1 MNEPEPSA
9 PPPPPTPFS
18 LEYYRDPRVLRL
30 LGCTIGL
37 MGFFIMYG
45 ILQERIMTVPF
56 DEEGTMFTNSAFLV
70 LNNRVVAALC
80 ALFILYYRGE
90 EIKPAAPIW
99 KFSGISISNS
109 LATLCQ
115 YEALKYIS
123 FPTQTLGKCGKM
135 IPVMIVGTII
145 SGKRYSLKD
154 YGAAFFLTLGCTLF
168 FLLGD
173 IGTSHSSKSDTPW
186 GLFLVAGYLFCD
198 GFTSTF
204 QEKLF
209 KGHSMSTYNQMLYV
223 NLWSGLLS
231 IIALVGADQLWD
243 SIEFCFAHPSL
254 FFMATGLSLCAMF
267 GQLVIYYTI
276 KEFGA
281 LVFSTIMTTR
291 QFFSILL
298 SCLLFFHPLT
308 PGQWIGTII
317 VFAVLYYKAVDHKPH
332 HAHPPANSAQNKV

>member
-9 PPPPPTPFS
+9 PTTPLTPLS

-30 LGCTIGL
+30 IGCTIGL

-90 EIKPAAPIW
+90 EIRPAAPIW

-154 YGAAFFLTLGCTLF
+154 YGAAFSHLDVSYFFFLGTLEVVIHPNQI
-168 FLLGD
+168 LLGD
-173 IGTSHSSKSDTPW
+173 YFWSQVIFFAMDLQAPSKKSSSKDTP
-186 GLFLVAGYLFCD
+186 C
-198 GFTSTF
+198 
-204 QEKLF
+204 
-209 KGHSMSTYNQMLYV
+209 
-223 NLWSGLLS
+223 
-231 IIALVGADQLWD
+231 
-243 SIEFCFAHPSL
+243 PR
-254 FFMATGLSLCAMF
+254 
-267 GQLVIYYTI
+267 TI
-276 KEFGA
+276 KCC
-281 LVFSTIMTTR
+281 T
-291 QFFSILL
+291 
-298 SCLLFFHPLT
+298 
-308 PGQWIGTII
+308 
-317 VFAVLYYKAVDHKPH
+317 
-332 HAHPPANSAQNKV
+332 